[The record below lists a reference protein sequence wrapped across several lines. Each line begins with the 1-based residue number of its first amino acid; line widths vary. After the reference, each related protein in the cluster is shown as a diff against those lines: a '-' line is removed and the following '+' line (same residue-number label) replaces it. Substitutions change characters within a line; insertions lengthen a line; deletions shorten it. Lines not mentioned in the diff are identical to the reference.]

1 LVKRLLKF
9 LGESGFW
16 KLVGR
21 AHVRAYRASGGRLG
35 ANLGGLPHLLLTTVG
50 RKSGQ
55 VRTVPLTYM
64 QDGDAY
70 VLVASNGG
78 SDRHPAWW
86 LNLRAAPR
94 ANVQVRGDRF
104 EIAAAEA
111 QGAER
116 ERLWAA
122 VKKFNPFY
130 AQYEQ
135 ITDRRIPV
143 VVLRRTP

>member
-1 LVKRLLKF
+1 
-9 LGESGFW
+9 
-16 KLVGR
+16 
-21 AHVRAYRASGGRLG
+21 
-35 ANLGGLPHLLLTTVG
+35 
-50 RKSGQ
+50 
-55 VRTVPLTYM
+55 
-64 QDGDAY
+64 
-70 VLVASNGG
+70 
-78 SDRHPAWW
+78 
-86 LNLRAAPR
+86 LRAAPR

-143 VVLRRTP
+143 VVLRRTS